1 MSDIFQKLM
10 NIGLKIGEVTTA
22 HLYDNDFITIE
33 GVTPEGKKFSIALH
47 VKEEEPENES
57 VL

>member
-1 MSDIFQKLM
+1 MSEIFQKLL

-33 GVTPEGKKFSIALH
+33 GVTTEGKKFSLNLH
-47 VKEEEPENES
+47 ITEEEKENEA
-57 VL
+57 VF

>member
-1 MSDIFQKLM
+1 MSEIFQKLM

-33 GVTPEGKKFSIALH
+33 GVTAEGKKFSITLH
-47 VKEEEPENES
+47 VTEEEKEDES